1 MNYLIQA
8 GGIKDSVVQGIN
20 NIFEYAKEQKNFY

>member
-8 GGIKDSVVQGIN
+8 GGIKDSEVQGIN
-20 NIFEYAKEQKNFY
+20 NIFEYGKEQKNFY

>member
-8 GGIKDSVVQGIN
+8 GGIKDSEVQEIN